1 MEQTNIQLTENQIEG
16 LANKKGIT
24 LLLGSLALGLLFN
37 LLFYRKSL
45 GLSYPLYITA
55 LYTFLFWSAKKKPK
69 LTLDF
74 TGLLGISIIALSFTY
89 FFFSNPFFH
98 VFNFLLIPILVVA
111 HTLLLTSNH
120 QFKWFEAPFFLDM
133 LNGIFVRPL
142 QNCLK
147 PFSLIFSSAKR
158 KTNLGKSSVMV
169 KVLTGLILTIPLLII
184 IVPLL
189 ASADDV
195 FRYFI
200 NQIPNLFQDIK
211 LGQFVPQFLIVTTVT
226 CLAFS
231 YLLSLFYSKPKI
243 GKGISDL
250 ERLSPGKFLDPITV
264 TTLLIVIDALYIFF
278 IAIQFSYLFGSLT
291 DGLPRNFTFAQY
303 ARKGFFELVAV
314 TLINL
319 ALLIGNMYFVKASG
333 KKLDRVVKILN
344 TVLVMS
350 TFIMLLSAHLRM
362 SLYEDAYGF
371 TYLRVLTHAFMG
383 YLFVLFVVSFAKIW
397 RQSIPIFK
405 SFVVISIIAYTL
417 LNYINVDRI
426 IVKENIARY
435 TEGKSIDVYYLTTL
449 SYDAIPPLVELMDT
463 THDLSLITPFNN
475 GLNSKKAILDSKTP
489 WQSFNL
495 SKYRAQESLKE
506 GLLLTPTPRK
516 VSVYK

>member
-1 MEQTNIQLTENQIEG
+1 MEQPHIQLTENQIED
-16 LANKKGIT
+16 LSNKKRIT
-24 LLLGSLALGLLFN
+24 ILLGSLALGLLFN

-55 LYTFLFWSAKKKPK
+55 LYTFLFWSIKKKPK
-69 LTLDF
+69 LRLDF

-98 VFNFLLIPILVVA
+98 ALNFLLVPILAVA
-111 HTLLLTSNH
+111 HTLLLTSNSR
-120 QFKWFEAPFFLDM
+120 FKWFEALFFLDM
-133 LNGIFVRPL
+133 LYGIFIRPL
-142 QNCLK
+142 ENCLT
-147 PFSLIFSSAKR
+147 PFSLLFSNAKK
-158 KTNLGKSSVMV
+158 KTNLGKSTVLV
-169 KVLTGLILTIPLLII
+169 KVLIGLILTIPLLII

-189 ASADDV
+189 ASADDI

-200 NQIPNLFQDIK
+200 NQIPPLFQDIN
-211 LGQFVPQFLIVTTVT
+211 LGQFIPQFLIITTVT
-226 CLAFS
+226 CLLFS
-231 YLLSLFYSKPKI
+231 YFWSLFYSKPKTI
-243 GKGISDL
+243 NGISNL
-250 ERLSPGKFLDPITV
+250 EALSPGKFLDPITV
-264 TTLLIVIDALYIFF
+264 TTLLIVIDALYVFF

-291 DGLPRNFTFAQY
+291 DGLPHDFTFAQY

-319 ALLIGNMYFVKASG
+319 VLLIGNMYFIKASG
-333 KKLDRVVKILN
+333 KKLDRAVKILN
-344 TVLVMS
+344 TILVMS
-350 TFIMLLSAHLRM
+350 TFIMLLSAHFRM

-397 RQSIPIFK
+397 RQSIPLFK
-405 SFVVISIIAYTL
+405 SFVVISIVAYTL
-417 LNYINVDRI
+417 LNYINVDKI

-435 TEGKSIDVYYLTTL
+435 TEGKPIDVYYLTTL
-449 SYDAIPPLVELMDT
+449 SYDAIPPLVEFMNT

-475 GLNSKKAILDSKTP
+475 GLNNKKTVLNRQTP

-506 GLLLTPTPRK
+506 VLSQNR
-516 VSVYK
+516 